1 MGTTNDGL
9 LGICPATTSE
19 LPPRTPGP
27 LGWNDAAS
35 PEALVCMPKDTP
47 GPAGTGGDSS
57 SSLFQETEISCEMP
71 VPVVAVDLD
80 KMRRLL
86 YTTAYAEA
94 TDKAANRGFGSTEV
108 DFGNEAEV
116 EKTARGNADM
126 MMDEL
131 QVAIQMGPNALQA
144 FIDKLEMRK
153 EKARTSLKAKTE
165 AAVKAGHARAD
176 FFGGVV
182 KVLSV
187 TKFVSTVTV
196 KTVSIFTGGAGTA
209 IDFAYSGAQA
219 GIDQAYSPEEASSVQ
234 GVVVEETAKNTG
246 QEVGQWLNE
255 LVANGLMT
263 KKEKDQLEGL
273 LGNYKGNAN
282 KINEQ
287 IKSLEKRIEEAL
299 GKEKLVAKLGKQK
312 ASKVAKLS
320 ALRLK
325 SAKMLVSSGRPMALA
340 KKAGGKVLT
349 VVFLASEVKQAWDTM
364 NKEFRASD

>member
-1 MGTTNDGL
+1 
-9 LGICPATTSE
+9 
-19 LPPRTPGP
+19 
-27 LGWNDAAS
+27 
-35 PEALVCMPKDTP
+35 
-47 GPAGTGGDSS
+47 
-57 SSLFQETEISCEMP
+57 
-71 VPVVAVDLD
+71 
-80 KMRRLL
+80 
-86 YTTAYAEA
+86 
-94 TDKAANRGFGSTEV
+94 
-108 DFGNEAEV
+108 
-116 EKTARGNADM
+116 
-126 MMDEL
+126 
-131 QVAIQMGPNALQA
+131 
-144 FIDKLEMRK
+144 
-153 EKARTSLKAKTE
+153 
-165 AAVKAGHARAD
+165 
-176 FFGGVV
+176 VV

-219 GIDQAYSPEEASSVQ
+219 GIDQVYSPQEASSVQ

-246 QEVGQWLNE
+246 QEVGEWLNE
-255 LVANGLMT
+255 LAANGIMT

-287 IKSLEKRIEEAL
+287 IKALEKRIQEAL
-299 GKEKLVAKLGKQK
+299 GKETLVAKLGKQK
-312 ASKVAKLS
+312 ASKVAKLN

-325 SAKMLVSSGRPMALA
+325 SARMLVSSGRPMALA